1 MPSFEERIEI
11 DAPPDR
17 VWSVLGDLESV
28 QRWVPGIARVEVDG
42 MRRVCTL
49 DDGRVQYEEISG
61 YSPQT
66 RSFEYSIDGGLPVRD
81 NRGGFAVEPS
91 AAGASVV
98 WRSSF
103 EALDP
108 EAEAEVAG
116 MWKGALRPIL
126 QKLKT
131 VVETG

>member
-17 VWSVLGDLESV
+17 VWDVLGDLESV
-28 QRWVPGIARVEVDG
+28 QRWVPGIAGVEVHG

-49 DDGRVQYEEISG
+49 DDGRVLHEEISG
-61 YSPQT
+61 YSSRT
-66 RSFEYSIDGGLPVRD
+66 RSFEYAIDGGLPVRD

-91 AAGASVV
+91 AAGAYVV

-103 EALDP
+103 EVLDP
-108 EAEAEVAG
+108 EAAAEVVG
-116 MWKGALRPIL
+116 MWAGSLRPIL
-126 QKLKT
+126 QNLKA

>member
-11 DAPPDR
+11 DAEPDR
-17 VWSVLGDLESV
+17 VWAVVGDLEAI

-49 DDGRVQYEEISG
+49 EDGRVQHEEISG
-61 YSPQT
+61 YSPQART
-66 RSFEYSIDGGLPVRD
+66 YNYAIDGGLPVRD
-81 NRGGFAVEPS
+81 NRGSFAVEPS
-91 AAGASVV
+91 ADGSCVV

-108 EAEAEVAG
+108 EAEGAVAG

-126 QKLKT
+126 QNLKT
-131 VVETG
+131 VVEAG